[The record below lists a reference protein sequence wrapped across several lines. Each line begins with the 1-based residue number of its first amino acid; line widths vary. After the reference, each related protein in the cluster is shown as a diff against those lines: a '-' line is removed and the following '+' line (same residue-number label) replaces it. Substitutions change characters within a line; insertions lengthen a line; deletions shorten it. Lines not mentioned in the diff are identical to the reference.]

1 MKQKDEKKRGVKE
14 RKPNYKEYRASVE
27 DIQTF
32 LMGKVLLRHNVITRR
47 VEYRYPS
54 EVSGETTEWQ
64 PMNDRVVNTLWAE
77 LSLQKQVSAQDVYRV
92 MDSDFVPDFH
102 PFRSYLEHLPPWNGE
117 DDHLLA
123 MSMTVQVK
131 GGTDEQLRFAEYLK
145 KWLVA
150 MVAGWIDPQVV
161 NNVILVLIGAQG
173 SYKTTWFNYLL
184 PPELRQYFYTKTN
197 ASRMGRDDLLTLAQY
212 GLVCC
217 EELDTMRPSELNQ
230 LKAAVTMPTIDEPS
244 SSATLRATAA
254 GCPSRWTASC
264 RRAVIPSTTKTFTP
278 RRMPSTARASSTG
291 SRSRTSSSWRSITSS
306 SRLRR

>member
-1 MKQKDEKKRGVKE
+1 M
-14 RKPNYKEYRASVE
+14 E

-47 VEYRYPS
+47 VEYRYPG

-184 PPELRQYFYTKTN
+184 PPELRQYFYT
-197 ASRMGRDDLLTLAQY
+197 
-212 GLVCC
+212 
-217 EELDTMRPSELNQ
+217 
-230 LKAAVTMPTIDEPS
+230 
-244 SSATLRATAA
+244 
-254 GCPSRWTASC
+254 
-264 RRAVIPSTTKTFTP
+264 TTC
-278 RRMPSTARASSTG
+278 
-291 SRSRTSSSWRSITSS
+291 
-306 SRLRR
+306 